1 VTFFDLHLLAEDR
14 KAIMDME
21 HALRTW
27 NHYMIATRRRD
38 AEIICAVRKGRLVDV
53 PTGTAGGAGAEIG
66 PADDLLYVYIAKPD
80 GSLQGP
86 VWKHYLRDGL
96 GTPDIPFSNNS
107 MKRSKLPQ
115 SRVSPPLPRSPR
127 V

>member
-1 VTFFDLHLLAEDR
+1 MCTWKPWTVTFFDLHLLAEDR

-38 AEIICAVRKGRLVDV
+38 AEIICVVRKGRLVDV
-53 PTGTAGGAGAEIG
+53 HTGTAGGAGAEIG

-86 VWKHYLRDGL
+86 VWKQ
-96 GTPDIPFSNNS
+96 IPFSNNS

-115 SRVSPPLPRSPR
+115 SGVSPPLPRSPR